1 MQQKEAGPKE
11 GRGSGTDMAAG
22 NKKPAEKT
30 KVPIRGLL
38 VETKPKKPGKTRAK
52 KNGNGISPVFP
63 EHLSSAVP
71 PALLG
76 DIHSLIESTRVR
88 VATGVNA
95 ELVMLHWH
103 IGHRLGEVI
112 RGEEQGVYGKRIV
125 ELVAGDLTAAY
136 GRGFSAKSLF
146 HMIRFAGAYG
156 DETIVSTLSRQLSWS
171 HFLDLIYIEETLK
184 RDFYTEICRLERWSV
199 RTLRAKL
206 DGMLY
211 ERTALSKKPD
221 ELMRKELAALR
232 AEDRMT
238 PDLVFRDHYLLDFL
252 GLSDTYSERDL
263 EDSIIREM
271 ERFIT
276 ELGTDFSFVARQKRI
291 TVDHEDFYID
301 LIFYHR
307 RLRCLIVIDL
317 KLGVFRPADMG
328 QIELYLRWLN
338 KYDRQ
343 PGEESPLGLILCSG
357 RSTERIELLQLE
369 ERGIRVAEY
378 LTELPPREVLEQ
390 KLKSAV
396 AIARERLAA
405 RTAGKSGKAK
415 KGKMRPTGDGT

>member
-1 MQQKEAGPKE
+1 MTEQEIADGDDLMRNAGKKLMKKSGEVISREAQDIGP
-11 GRGSGTDMAAG
+11 SSV
-22 NKKPAEKT
+22 PA
-30 KVPIRGLL
+30 V
-38 VETKPKKPGKTRAK
+38 
-52 KNGNGISPVFP
+52 
-63 EHLSSAVP
+63 
-71 PALLG
+71 LLG
-76 DIHSLIESTRVR
+76 DLRSLVESARTRVA
-88 VATGVNA
+88 VGVNA

-103 IGHRLGEVI
+103 IGHRI
-112 RGEEQGVYGKRIV
+112 REDLLNYGRSVYGEKIV
-125 ELVAGDLTAAY
+125 ELVARDLKNAY
-136 GRGFSAKSLF
+136 GRGFSAKSLR
-146 HMIRFAGAYG
+146 HMVRFAEAYD

-171 HFLDLIYIEETLK
+171 HFLDLIYIDEPLK
-184 RDFYTEICRLERWSV
+184 REFYTEICRLERWSV

-211 ERTALSKKPD
+211 ERTALSKKPE
-221 ELMRKELAALR
+221 ELAKSELAALR
-232 AEDRMT
+232 SEDRMT

-252 GLSDTYSERDL
+252 GLADTYSERDL
-263 EDSIIREM
+263 EDSIIWEM

-317 KLGVFRPADMG
+317 KLGAFRPADMG
-328 QIELYLRWLN
+328 QIELYLRWLD

-357 RSTERIELLQLE
+357 RSTERIELLRLE

-378 LTELPPREVLEQ
+378 LTELPPREVLEH
-390 KLKSAV
+390 KLKTAV

-405 RTAGKSGKAK
+405 RGKGE
-415 KGKMRPTGDGT
+415 

>member
-1 MQQKEAGPKE
+1 MNS
-11 GRGSGTDMAAG
+11 GRS
-22 NKKPAEKT
+22 
-30 KVPIRGLL
+30 
-38 VETKPKKPGKTRAK
+38 
-52 KNGNGISPVFP
+52 
-63 EHLSSAVP
+63 
-71 PALLG
+71 
-76 DIHSLIESTRVR
+76 
-88 VATGVNA
+88 
-95 ELVMLHWH
+95 
-103 IGHRLGEVI
+103 
-112 RGEEQGVYGKRIV
+112 VYGERIIKQ
-125 ELVAGDLTAAY
+125 VAQDLTNAY
-136 GRGFSAKSLF
+136 GRGFSDKSLR
-146 HMIRFAGAYG
+146 HMVRFAEAY
-156 DETIVSTLSRQLSWS
+156 DNETIVSTLSRQLSWS
-171 HFLDLIYIEETLK
+171 HFLDLIYIDEPLK

-211 ERTALSKKPD
+211 ERTALSKKSE
-221 ELMRKELAALR
+221 ELAKKELAALR
-232 AEDRMT
+232 DEDRMT

-252 GLSDTYSERDL
+252 GLTDTYSERDL
-263 EDSIIREM
+263 ENSIIREM

-307 RLRCLIVIDL
+307 RLRCLIAIDL
-317 KLGVFRPADMG
+317 KLGAFRAADMG
-328 QIELYLRWLN
+328 QIELYLRWLD

-343 PGEESPLGLILCSG
+343 PGEEPPLGLILCSG
-357 RSTERIELLQLE
+357 RSTERIELLRLE

-405 RTAGKSGKAK
+405 REKRK
-415 KGKMRPTGDGT
+415 

>member
-1 MQQKEAGPKE
+1 M
-11 GRGSGTDMAAG
+11 
-22 NKKPAEKT
+22 KKTGEVMLPDEQDIE
-30 KVPIRGLL
+30 P
-38 VETKPKKPGKTRAK
+38 
-52 KNGNGISPVFP
+52 SF
-63 EHLSSAVP
+63 SS

-76 DIHSLIESTRVR
+76 DLQSLIESARIR
-88 VATGVNA
+88 VAVGVNA

-103 IGHRLGEVI
+103 IGHRLREDILNYG
-112 RGEEQGVYGKRIV
+112 RSVYGEKIV
-125 ELVAGDLTAAY
+125 ELVARDLTNAY
-136 GRGFSAKSLF
+136 GRGFSEKSLR
-146 HMIRFAGAYG
+146 HMVRFAEAYE

-171 HFLDLIYIEETLK
+171 HFLDLIYIDEPLK

-199 RTLRAKL
+199 RILRAKL

-211 ERTALSKKPD
+211 ERTALSKKPE
-221 ELMRKELAALR
+221 ELAKKELAALR
-232 AEDRMT
+232 DEDRMT

-252 GLSDTYSERDL
+252 GLTDTYSERDL
-263 EDSIIREM
+263 ENSIIREM

-291 TVDHEDFYID
+291 TIDNEDFYID

-317 KLGVFRPADMG
+317 KLGAFRPADMG
-328 QIELYLRWLN
+328 QIELYLRWLD

-343 PGEESPLGLILCSG
+343 PGEEPPLGLILCSG
-357 RSTERIELLQLE
+357 KSTERIELLRLE

-390 KLKSAV
+390 KLKAAV
-396 AIARERLAA
+396 AIARERIAA
-405 RTAGKSGKAK
+405 QKAGE
-415 KGKMRPTGDGT
+415 

>member
-1 MQQKEAGPKE
+1 MRNAGKKLMKKSGEVLSAEAQDIGP
-11 GRGSGTDMAAG
+11 SSV
-22 NKKPAEKT
+22 PA
-30 KVPIRGLL
+30 
-38 VETKPKKPGKTRAK
+38 
-52 KNGNGISPVFP
+52 
-63 EHLSSAVP
+63 
-71 PALLG
+71 ALLG
-76 DIHSLIESTRVR
+76 DLRSLIESARIR
-88 VATGVNA
+88 VAVGVNA

-103 IGHRLGEVI
+103 IGYRI
-112 RGEEQGVYGKRIV
+112 RDDLLNNGRSVYGEKIV
-125 ELVAGDLTAAY
+125 ELVARDLTNAY
-136 GRGFSAKSLF
+136 GRGFSEKSLR
-146 HMIRFAGAYG
+146 HMVRFAEAYG

-171 HFLDLIYIEETLK
+171 HFLDLIYIEEPLK

-211 ERTALSKKPD
+211 ERTALSKKPE
-221 ELMRKELAALR
+221 ELARSELAALR
-232 AEDRMT
+232 SEDRMT

-252 GLSDTYSERDL
+252 GLADTYSERDL

-307 RLRCLIVIDL
+307 RLRCLIAIDL
-317 KLGVFRPADMG
+317 KLGAFRPADMG
-328 QIELYLRWLN
+328 QIELYLRWLD

-357 RSTERIELLQLE
+357 RSTERIELLRLE

-378 LTELPPREVLEQ
+378 LTELPPREVLER
-390 KLKSAV
+390 KLKTAV

-405 RTAGKSGKAK
+405 RGKGE
-415 KGKMRPTGDGT
+415 

>member
-1 MQQKEAGPKE
+1 MTEQEITRDDLMRNAGKKLVKRTGEALSREAQDTGP
-11 GRGSGTDMAAG
+11 SSV
-22 NKKPAEKT
+22 PA
-30 KVPIRGLL
+30 V
-38 VETKPKKPGKTRAK
+38 
-52 KNGNGISPVFP
+52 
-63 EHLSSAVP
+63 
-71 PALLG
+71 LLG
-76 DIHSLIESTRVR
+76 DLKSLIESARIR
-88 VATGVNA
+88 VAVGVNA

-103 IGHRLGEVI
+103 IGHRLREDIMNYG
-112 RGEEQGVYGKRIV
+112 RSVYGEKIV
-125 ELVAGDLTAAY
+125 GLVALDLTHAY
-136 GRGFSAKSLF
+136 GRGFSEKSLR
-146 HMIRFAGAYG
+146 HMVRFAEAYE

-171 HFLDLIYIEETLK
+171 HFLNLIYIDEPLK
-184 RDFYTEICRLERWSV
+184 RDFYTEMCRLERWSV

-206 DGMLY
+206 EGMLY
-211 ERTALSKKPD
+211 ERTALSKKPE
-221 ELMRKELAALR
+221 ELAKSDLAALR
-232 AEDRMT
+232 DEDRMT

-252 GLSDTYSERDL
+252 GLADMYNERDL

-307 RLRCLIVIDL
+307 RLRSLIVIDL
-317 KLGVFRPADMG
+317 KLGAFRPADMG
-328 QIELYLRWLN
+328 QIELYLRWLD

-343 PGEESPLGLILCSG
+343 PGEGSPLGLILCSG
-357 RSTERIELLQLE
+357 RSTERIELLRLE

-390 KLKSAV
+390 KLKTAV

-405 RTAGKSGKAK
+405 RGKGE
-415 KGKMRPTGDGT
+415 

>member
-1 MQQKEAGPKE
+1 
-11 GRGSGTDMAAG
+11 
-22 NKKPAEKT
+22 
-30 KVPIRGLL
+30 
-38 VETKPKKPGKTRAK
+38 
-52 KNGNGISPVFP
+52 
-63 EHLSSAVP
+63 
-71 PALLG
+71 
-76 DIHSLIESTRVR
+76 
-88 VATGVNA
+88 
-95 ELVMLHWH
+95 MLHWH
-103 IGHRLGEVI
+103 IGRRLHEDILNSG
-112 RGEEQGVYGKRIV
+112 RSVYGEKIIK
-125 ELVAGDLTAAY
+125 LVARDLTNAY
-136 GRGFSAKSLF
+136 GRGFSDKSLR
-146 HMIRFAGAYG
+146 HMVRFVEAYK

-171 HFLDLIYIEETLK
+171 HFLDLIYLDGPLK

-199 RTLRAKL
+199 RTLRVKI

-211 ERTALSKKPD
+211 ERTALSKKPE
-221 ELMRKELAALR
+221 ELAKSELAALR
-232 AEDRMT
+232 DKDLMT

-307 RLRCLIVIDL
+307 RLRCLIAIDL
-317 KLGVFRPADMG
+317 KLGAFRPADMG
-328 QIELYLRWLN
+328 QIELYLRWLD

-343 PGEESPLGLILCSG
+343 PGEGPPLGLILCSG
-357 RSTERIELLQLE
+357 KSTERIELLRLE

-396 AIARERLAA
+396 AIARERLAS
-405 RTAGKSGKAK
+405 RR
-415 KGKMRPTGDGT
+415 KGE

>member
-1 MQQKEAGPKE
+1 MRNTGKKLVKKTGEVLSREAQDIGP
-11 GRGSGTDMAAG
+11 SSV
-22 NKKPAEKT
+22 PA
-30 KVPIRGLL
+30 
-38 VETKPKKPGKTRAK
+38 
-52 KNGNGISPVFP
+52 
-63 EHLSSAVP
+63 
-71 PALLG
+71 ALLG
-76 DIHSLIESTRVR
+76 DLRSLIESARIR
-88 VATGVNA
+88 VAVGVNA

-103 IGHRLGEVI
+103 IGHRLREDIMNYGKS
-112 RGEEQGVYGKRIV
+112 VYGEKIV
-125 ELVAGDLTAAY
+125 GLVALDLTHAY
-136 GRGFSAKSLF
+136 GRGFSEKSLR
-146 HMIRFAGAYG
+146 HMVRFAEAYE

-171 HFLDLIYIEETLK
+171 HFLNLIYIDETLK
-184 RDFYTEICRLERWSV
+184 RDFYTEMCRLERWSV

-221 ELMRKELAALR
+221 ELAKSELAALR
-232 AEDRMT
+232 KEDRMT

-252 GLSDTYSERDL
+252 GLADMYNERDL

-317 KLGVFRPADMG
+317 KLGAFHPADMG
-328 QIELYLRWLN
+328 QIELYLRWLD

-357 RSTERIELLQLE
+357 KSTERIELLRLE

-390 KLKSAV
+390 KLKTAV

-405 RTAGKSGKAK
+405 RGKGE
-415 KGKMRPTGDGT
+415 

>member
-1 MQQKEAGPKE
+1 MMEQEISARDDLMKNTGKKLVKRTGEVIPREAQDIGP
-11 GRGSGTDMAAG
+11 SSV
-22 NKKPAEKT
+22 PA
-30 KVPIRGLL
+30 V
-38 VETKPKKPGKTRAK
+38 
-52 KNGNGISPVFP
+52 
-63 EHLSSAVP
+63 
-71 PALLG
+71 LLG
-76 DIHSLIESTRVR
+76 DLRSLIESARIR
-88 VATGVNA
+88 VAVGVNA

-103 IGHRLGEVI
+103 IGHRLREDILDYG
-112 RGEEQGVYGKRIV
+112 RSVYGEKIV
-125 ELVAGDLTAAY
+125 GLVALDLTHAY
-136 GRGFSAKSLF
+136 GRGFSEKSLR
-146 HMIRFAGAYG
+146 HMVRFAEAYK

-171 HFLDLIYIEETLK
+171 HFLVLIYIDEPLK
-184 RDFYTEICRLERWSV
+184 RDFYTEMCRLERWSV

-211 ERTALSKKPD
+211 ERTALSKKPE
-221 ELMRKELAALR
+221 ELVKSELAALHN
-232 AEDRMT
+232 EDRMT

-252 GLSDTYSERDL
+252 GLTEMYNERDL

-317 KLGVFRPADMG
+317 KLGAFRPADMG
-328 QIELYLRWLN
+328 QIELYLRWLD

-357 RSTERIELLQLE
+357 RSTERIELLRLE

-390 KLKSAV
+390 KLKTAV

-405 RTAGKSGKAK
+405 RGKGE
-415 KGKMRPTGDGT
+415 